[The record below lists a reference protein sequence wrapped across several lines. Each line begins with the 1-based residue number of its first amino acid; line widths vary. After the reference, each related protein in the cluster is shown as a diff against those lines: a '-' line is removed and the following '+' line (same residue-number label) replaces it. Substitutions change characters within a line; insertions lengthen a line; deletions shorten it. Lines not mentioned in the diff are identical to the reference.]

1 MGSARTEQPA
11 TVLVVDDEEPVR
23 RFVST
28 ALRCVG
34 YEVTVASDVPDALKV
49 AEGARPFDMLVT
61 DLMMPGTT
69 GDELARQ
76 LRQRWPALKVLYL
89 SGHTDRL
96 FAERITLWEGEAF
109 LDKPCEVKA
118 LLEAASL
125 LMFER
130 LAPADSPATDAAPES
145 PEPWSSMTKRDD
157 WSPSRD

>member
-1 MGSARTEQPA
+1 MLLCVQKAPQPVE
-11 TVLVVDDEEPVR
+11 TNSRRSTLSMRRPIDEV
-23 RFVST
+23 
-28 ALRCVG
+28 
-34 YEVTVASDVPDALKV
+34 
-49 AEGARPFDMLVT
+49 
-61 DLMMPGTT
+61 
-69 GDELARQ
+69 ARQ

-130 LAPADSPATDAAPES
+130 VATAGTPGPGDAPQRPQ
-145 PEPWSSMTKRDD
+145 PWDSMTKRDD